1 MTTTT
6 FVLLLSAFCV
16 VITSSSS
23 SSSSVSAVNV
33 HGNVNVNVN
42 ATGYCTNN
50 NNAMDSNNSCLCYGE
65 TKEYKY
71 LHAVEELRRKASAE
85 EVEEKAKSELWGYD
99 SELDDCDDE
108 GEGEYDNEDNEDWE
122 QVEEDYEDDYE
133 WGQEEDGEEFDE
145 EEYEYTAE
153 EGKELELM
161 ERFYEKYRSVLSE
174 ELGEVFEEYEL
185 ENMEVVYERYLE
197 WKNNTPEEDVEAEE
211 VEEEIDIEG
220 REQDI
225 HEALIQRRHQEL
237 GPSSTPSSSADNES
251 LRVEYECY
259 HYLNDDEEDYKAS
272 SSITETMNLPSYTKI
287 PAMITVITISDTPI
301 SFLLKPN
308 NNNVDNEQQQQQD
321 DGNDL
326 FEKIVRIYW
335 SIMFAITMGIL
346 IIIL

>member
-65 TKEYKY
+65 EKEYKY

-145 EEYEYTAE
+145 EEHEYTAE
-153 EGKELELM
+153 GEELELM
-161 ERFYEKYRSVLSE
+161 ERFYVKYRSILSE
-174 ELGEVFEEYEL
+174 ELGEDFEEYEL
-185 ENMEVVYERYLE
+185 GNMEVVYERYLE
-197 WKNNTPEEDVEAEE
+197 WKNNTTEEDVEAEE

-301 SFLLKPN
+301 SLLLKPN